1 MWPNVQEGLGAEGQG
16 LSENKQNNINN
27 LKSFLEKLN
36 KFETPNFCHSHCA
49 QLLKLQMTIMPCLI
63 FVKYC
68 KNSSI
73 SLAKQLKSQASGTVQ
88 PNLNVH
94 WTVTSRLTTVLSP
107 VCHWSIFD
115 SL

>member
-36 KFETPNFCHSHCA
+36 LRHLTCHSHCA
-49 QLLKLQMTIMPCLI
+49 QLLKLQMTILI
-63 FVKYC
+63 FMKYC

-73 SLAKQLKSQASGTVQ
+73 SLAKQLKSQASGTG
-88 PNLNVH
+88 
-94 WTVTSRLTTVLSP
+94 
-107 VCHWSIFD
+107 
-115 SL
+115 

>member
-16 LSENKQNNINN
+16 LSENKQNNNN

-63 FVKYC
+63 FMKYC

-73 SLAKQLKSQASGTVQ
+73 SLASGTVQ